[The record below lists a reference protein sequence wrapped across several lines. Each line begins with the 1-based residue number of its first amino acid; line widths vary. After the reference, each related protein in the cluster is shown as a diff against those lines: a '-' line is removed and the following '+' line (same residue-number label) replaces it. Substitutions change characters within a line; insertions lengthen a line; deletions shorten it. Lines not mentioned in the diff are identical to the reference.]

1 MFDQHVMENLKLL
14 AAGPEGSVLFE
25 LLIDD
30 TYGNINGVMHGG
42 AAGLIFDMCT
52 TTALAPLSK
61 PGYWLYAELH
71 SLVLPI
77 PLLTLKASWEASVEY

>member
-1 MFDQHVMENLKLL
+1 MENLKLL
-14 AAGPEGSVLFE
+14 DAGPEGSVLFE

-52 TTALAPLSK
+52 STALAPLSK
-61 PGYWLYAELH
+61 PGYWLYVEFN
-71 SLVLPI
+71 
-77 PLLTLKASWEASVEY
+77 PLARPKTPAYA